1 MDVDWNIISYART
14 DVPPSHRTAYSY
26 PPCPLAAAAACTCS
40 AIQQNHTHFQS
51 SDMAKVVLLNASRW
65 DWDAQIDWGALAD
78 CGAALTRHDVRPH
91 GAQ

>member
-1 MDVDWNIISYART
+1 
-14 DVPPSHRTAYSY
+14 
-26 PPCPLAAAAACTCS
+26 
-40 AIQQNHTHFQS
+40 
-51 SDMAKVVLLNASRW
+51 MAKVVLLNASRW

>member
-1 MDVDWNIISYART
+1 M
-14 DVPPSHRTAYSY
+14 H
-26 PPCPLAAAAACTCS
+26 S